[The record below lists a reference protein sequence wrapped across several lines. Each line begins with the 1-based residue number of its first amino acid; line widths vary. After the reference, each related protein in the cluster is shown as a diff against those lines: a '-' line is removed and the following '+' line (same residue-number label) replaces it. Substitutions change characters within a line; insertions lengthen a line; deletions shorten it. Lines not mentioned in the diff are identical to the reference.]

1 MTQWTS
7 EQRRAIEE
15 HGDILVSAGAGSG
28 KTAVLTERIVRLV
41 REGLD
46 VKALLCVTF
55 TIAAANEMKKR
66 IERALYE
73 AAAAAGDEAEAARL
87 NEAARESASASI
99 STLHSFCTQV
109 LRRHFNEAGLDPDFR
124 VADESEA
131 ALLREAAWDELC
143 EARLSAD
150 TGAFSDLLEALGG
163 DAPAYEA
170 VNSLLDFCRAQPD
183 PWGFLARAKAKYE
196 TTAEELERGEEA
208 MELLLATRREIQ
220 AKIAVLS
227 RARDALA
234 GEYPEPA
241 AFIDEELAHARMI
254 AMQRTPRALACALE
268 TRPHAKGA
276 RISWR
281 GCPDARKLPAD
292 RARNKLKETLAIEAR
307 FWLRGMEREA
317 ALLLRQRP
325 LVAELFAAVRD
336 FSERFA
342 GRKRLRSV
350 IDYGDMEQ
358 FALALLQREEIAAEY
373 RARFQYV
380 FMDEYQD
387 ANAVQEEI
395 IRALSNPGALFLV
408 GDVKQSIYRFRLAEP
423 ALFLRRYRRYEDP
436 ACGCR
441 IDLNANFRS
450 APGVIGAV
458 NAVFSQMMRAESA
471 ELDYDESA
479 RLSHARG
486 EHIPPAPDA
495 AEFVFLDLLSPSP
508 EEAQEP
514 FPEDAPGEEDAQEA
528 EASAGEPPRAIAE
541 AEASL
546 AAQRIRD
553 LMENGSVFD
562 PRTGEVRKPR
572 YGDFAV
578 LLRSYKNAAEDWLTT
593 LSLAGIPAYGEAAGG
608 FFDALEVRLFMDLL
622 RSIDNRRQSI
632 PLAAVLRSP
641 IGGFSTEELIELRTV
656 YGELD
661 SSGERP
667 VWRCFDS
674 LARAA
679 GDDAPLSLKA
689 RAFLDK
695 LARWQ
700 ALSGLVSVHALIGAL
715 LDETDYA
722 LFCRA
727 LPGGKQRE
735 ANLEALCEKA
745 RLFEATG
752 SAGLSAFLHY
762 AEKLRSL
769 GASGAAHAV
778 GADVV
783 RVMSIHA
790 SKGLEF
796 PFVFIGGLA
805 RRFNID
811 YKRKKLLCDPDLGV
825 AVRFNMAGVRTQ
837 SLLAR
842 AIAARSAN
850 KSLAEEMR
858 VLYVAMTRARERLF
872 LLCATPGGDRLV
884 ERAALA
890 TPGDAQGESYAQW
903 LLSCLLRAREGE
915 ELRARYGLP
924 PPADAAPIG
933 IALTPALC
941 PAFASGSARMG
952 EAAYRRALREAAPLP
967 AADALFSHAYAHCAD
982 TAVPS
987 KVSVTG
993 LSGHEI
999 KLAEAPDFLLAARM
1013 TPADRGTAY
1022 HALMQRIWLNARDEG
1037 GVRAELARLEGQGL
1051 LSAPQARAVDPGE
1064 IAAFLSSPLGLR
1076 LASASHVRRE
1086 VAFNISLPA
1095 SALDLSTS
1103 DAPVILQ
1110 GVIDCCFLEDGQWVL
1125 IDYKTDGVLPGVSAA
1140 AAANKHA
1147 RQVNLYAHA
1156 LGRLTGIPVKARA
1169 VVLFSY
1175 RAAVEIQGEDK
1186 T

>member
-1 MTQWTS
+1 MAKWTS
-7 EQRRAIEE
+7 DQRRAIEQQ
-15 HGDILVSAGAGSG
+15 GDILVSAGAGSG

-46 VKALLCVTF
+46 VKELLCVTF

-73 AAAAAGDEAEAARL
+73 AAAAAKDEAEAARL

-124 VADESEA
+124 VADESES
-131 ALLREAAWDELC
+131 ALLRELAWDELC

-170 VNSLLDFCRAQPD
+170 VNGLLNFCRAQPD
-183 PWGFLARAKAKYE
+183 PWDFLARAQAKYE
-196 TTAEELERGEEA
+196 TSAQELEQGDEA
-208 MELLLATRREIQ
+208 MELLLTTRREIVS
-220 AKIAVLS
+220 KIAVLS

-234 GEYPEPA
+234 AGFALPA

-254 AMQRTPRALACALE
+254 AMQRTPGSLTRALE
-268 TRPHAKGA
+268 TKPHAKGS
-276 RISWR
+276 RINWS
-281 GCPDARKLPAD
+281 GCPDALKLPAD
-292 RARNKLKETLAIEAR
+292 RARSDLKDTLAGEAR

-325 LVAELFAAVRD
+325 LIAELFAAVID

-342 GRKRLRSV
+342 ARKRLRSV
-350 IDYGDMEQ
+350 IDYGDMEH
-358 FALALLQREEIAAEY
+358 FALALLKRESIAAEY
-373 RARFQYV
+373 RARFRFV

-423 ALFLRRYRRYEDP
+423 ALFLRRYRRYQDP

-450 APGVIGAV
+450 APGVIDAV
-458 NAVFSQMMRAESA
+458 NAVFSQLMNARSA

-479 RLSHARG
+479 RLTHAR
-486 EHIPPAPDA
+486 EEQVPPAAHA
-495 AEFVFLDLLSPSP
+495 AEFVFLDQLAPFP
-508 EEAQEP
+508 QEEEPAREESAAQENADEAA
-514 FPEDAPGEEDAQEA
+514 PESD
-528 EASAGEPPRAIAE
+528 EPPRALAE

-546 AAQRIRD
+546 AAQRIRE
-553 LMENGSVFD
+553 LMEHGSVFD
-562 PRTGEVRKPR
+562 PRTGQVRRPR
-572 YGDFAV
+572 YSDFAV
-578 LLRSYKNAAEDWLTT
+578 LLRSYKNVAEDWLTT
-593 LSLAGIPAYGEAAGG
+593 LSLEGIPAYGESAGG

-622 RSIDNRRQSI
+622 RAIDNRRQSI

-641 IGGFSTEELIELRTV
+641 IGGFSTEELIELRTL
-656 YGELD
+656 YGEMD
-661 SSGERP
+661 SSGARP

-679 GDDAPLSLKA
+679 EDDTPLSQKA
-689 RAFLDK
+689 RAFIENLT
-695 LARWQ
+695 RWQ
-700 ALSGLVSVHALIGAL
+700 ELAGLMSVHALIGAL

-735 ANLEALCEKA
+735 ANLEALCEMA

-752 SAGLSAFLHY
+752 AAGLGAFLHY

-769 GASGAAHAV
+769 GAAGTAHAV

-811 YKRKKLLCDPDLGV
+811 YKRNKLLCDPEFGV
-825 AVRFNMAGVRTQ
+825 AVRFHMAGVRTQ
-837 SLLAR
+837 SLYAR

-858 VLYVAMTRARERLF
+858 VLYVAMTRAREQLF
-872 LLCATPGGDRLV
+872 LLCATPNGDRLL
-884 ERAALA
+884 ERAALTA
-890 TPGDAQGESYAQW
+890 PGDAQGESYAQW
-903 LLSCLLRAREGE
+903 LLSCLLRAKEGE
-915 ELRARYGLP
+915 ELRARYGLAP
-924 PPADAAPIG
+924 LPGSAPIG
-933 IALTPALC
+933 IALTCALC
-941 PAFASGSARMG
+941 PADAKGGARLD
-952 EAAYRRALREAAPLP
+952 ETACRRALGEAEPYPDAE
-967 AADALFSHAYAHCAD
+967 ALFSHDYAFCAD

-993 LSGHEI
+993 LSGHA
-999 KLAEAPDFLLAARM
+999 LNLTEAPDFLLAARM
-1013 TPADRGTAY
+1013 TSADRGTAY
-1022 HALMQRIWLNARDEG
+1022 HALMQRMARSAQDEN
-1037 GVRAELARLEGQGL
+1037 GVRAELSRLAGEGL
-1051 LSAPQARAVDPGE
+1051 LSAQQAQAVDPAE
-1064 IAAFLSSPLGLR
+1064 VAAFLSSPLGRRLR
-1076 LASASHVRRE
+1076 DAAHIRRE

-1095 SALDLSTS
+1095 SALGLSTS

-1110 GVIDCCFLEDGQWVL
+1110 GVIDCCFLEDERWVL
-1125 IDYKTDGVLPGVSAA
+1125 IDYKTDGILPGVSAA
-1140 AAANKHA
+1140 DAARKHA

-1156 LGRLTGIPVKARA
+1156 LERLTGIPVKTRA

-1175 RAAVEIQGEDK
+1175 RTAVEIEGAVWP
-1186 T
+1186 